1 MGGRWHGLGDD
12 DETIIV
18 GKMTLP
24 EIIARRAKDYGLNSQ
39 GELAAAMEV
48 TQETMSRILRG
59 KNKIGI
65 KTARALV
72 RALDLG
78 PKVIER
84 SVRR

>member
-1 MGGRWHGLGDD
+1 
-12 DETIIV
+12 
-18 GKMTLP
+18 MTLP

-39 GELAAAMEV
+39 GELAAAMEI

-72 RALDLG
+72 RALDLDPG
-78 PKVIER
+78 VIER
-84 SVRR
+84 SVRKK